1 MREGGRAVK
10 RWPQAA
16 SSISSL
22 QSTTTTYSTIS
33 THILQYCAWSPFH
46 YHHALP
52 SATFSLITQLVQ
64 RPVHYDQFT
73 MAKGQL
79 NKVLKLCKCIII
91 YMYIHC
97 NMLCC

>member
-1 MREGGRAVK
+1 MIMIIMREGGRAVK

-52 SATFSLITQLVQ
+52 SATFSLITQLVHKASSKW
-64 RPVHYDQFT
+64 PVHYGQFNGQFT
-73 MAKGQL
+73 MTSSL
-79 NKVLKLCKCIII
+79 
-91 YMYIHC
+91 
-97 NMLCC
+97 